1 LWAMAMAER
10 IPILIIDDDPELR
23 ELLEYNLKLAGFE
36 VYLAGDGPSGI
47 QAAQELVPS
56 VILLDVT
63 MEGMDGLEALS
74 ELKHDR
80 RTEGIA
86 VFMLTGKSSI
96 GDIDRAFEIGAD
108 DYITKPVE
116 MMKLGRII
124 KDKMKKCEEKKKSGK
139 K

>member
-1 LWAMAMAER
+1 MTMAER

-63 MEGMDGLEALS
+63 MEGMDGLEVLS

-96 GDIDRAFEIGAD
+96 GDIERAFEIGAD

-124 KDKMKKCEEKKKSGK
+124 KDKMKKCEEKKKGEK

>member
-1 LWAMAMAER
+1 MAER
-10 IPILIIDDDPELR
+10 IPILVIDDDAELR

-47 QAAQELVPS
+47 EAAQELSPL

-63 MEGMDGLEALS
+63 MEGMDGLEVLS
-74 ELKHDR
+74 DLRHDR
-80 RTEGIA
+80 RTEEIA

-96 GDIDRAFEIGAD
+96 GDIERAFEIGAD

-124 KDKMKKCEEKKKSGK
+124 KEKMAKCAEKKGK
-139 K
+139 KK